1 MSRTVASLA
10 TSVRSLRCWSA
21 ANEGPRER
29 PSAPRERA
37 LDAEGGE
44 ELDRRVVGVREEG
57 VRVEDVV
64 GGGRRRGDTPPAQV
78 EDPGPRLT
86 PRATAHPGGATHGL
100 ADDRPQG
107 TPAEV

>member
-10 TSVRSLRCWSA
+10 TSVRSLRCWSE
-21 ANEGPRER
+21 ANDGPRER

-44 ELDRRVVGVREEG
+44 ELDRRVVGVREEV

-64 GGGRRRGDTPPAQV
+64 GGGRRRG
-78 EDPGPRLT
+78 G
-86 PRATAHPGGATHGL
+86 TA
-100 ADDRPQG
+100 
-107 TPAEV
+107 PAEVGAPAPLPAAQTTPHADDATHR